1 MDTIILSLMHSLD
14 QAFLARQGHAAQ
26 DGCIWGECFF
36 KALDNLY
43 PAWSSCQKDVYVSA
57 SELLS
62 IFSHP
67 ETHPEIRTSL
77 AYNPQALVCMVV
89 MIFGS
94 AEWTRK

>member
-1 MDTIILSLMHSLD
+1 MDITILSLMHSLD
-14 QAFLARQGHAAQ
+14 QAFLVRQGHAAQ
-26 DGCIWGECFF
+26 GDCTWGECFF

-43 PAWSSCQKDVYVSA
+43 PAWSSCQKEVYVAA

-77 AYNPQALVCMVV
+77 AYNPQAFVRMVV
-89 MIFGS
+89 LILGS
-94 AEWTRK
+94 AEWTQK